1 MPVAPTQSSLGLYTI
16 AHSDDSVG
24 VADLHQHERDEYSA
38 LPHDARRADWLAGR
52 HAAKR
57 AIAAHC
63 DVPKGRVRLIAR
75 RGAAPIAL
83 LRNDDASWTE
93 LPISL
98 SISHHDGRG
107 LAAVADCPARV
118 GVDLARSGEI
128 EREHHRYFLA
138 PSERAVAGRVGATL
152 VWALKE
158 AAWKAL
164 SLGDAMSFI
173 ALELAIDD
181 TLDLRGLRLDG
192 RWIPATARIWRSDDM
207 VAAAVCVG
215 AVLQ

>member
-1 MPVAPTQSSLGLYTI
+1 MPLDQTQSTLGQYTI

-24 VADLHQHERDEYSA
+24 VADLHQHERDEYFA

-52 HAAKR
+52 LAAKR
-57 AIAAHC
+57 AIAAHR

-75 RGAAPIAL
+75 PGAAPVAQLQI
-83 LRNDDASWTE
+83 DDASWNE

-107 LAAVADCPARV
+107 LAAVANSPARV
-118 GVDLARSGEI
+118 GVDLAHSGEI

-138 PSERAVAGRVGATL
+138 PSEHAVADRVGAAL

-164 SLGDAMSFI
+164 SLSDATPFM
-173 ALELAIDD
+173 ALELTIDD

-192 RWIPATARIWRSDDM
+192 CWIPATACIWRSDDM